1 MVLHQINRRFLY
13 EKIISFALVLAV
25 MLSAFAVTF
34 ATSAVAD
41 VEKKFVVD
49 GNLDVWYM
57 SAEETPEDDLNYYH
71 FTSLDPYNKDP
82 DNGHG
87 VSFFDGAET
96 AAEVYMAYD
105 NDYVYV
111 FVKCWDDDIARHE
124 IDTGDVSER
133 SDSIEVWFDPDPN
146 SQTMNPDGTEQEK
159 MPGGGFPNFSDCTAD
174 PEQGDVRFRMRAS
187 DLEVGDMHNAAKPP
201 YGGESYHLF
210 FKRTENVRG
219 FYFENEP
226 REVPNGETVSS
237 GYGLEARFPRYD
249 VTGGNAFRVNV
260 AINNRCNGDDVET
273 WYALAMGASWWLDYA
288 TANEVGYA
296 EENPFFAQ
304 DVSGQ
309 SVYYTDNGY
318 NAAGMAVKDAI
329 AQLPS
334 NVTVL
339 EKAQVQAA
347 IDGYNALDDFQKGY
361 VQARNFEVL
370 KAAADKLGLKLDE
383 GTTEPEPPAPQVK
396 LGDINGDK
404 EINAKDAL
412 LALRIAV
419 NKYEANETELAA
431 ADVNKDEVINAKD
444 ALEMLKFAVGKP
456 SCIPA

>member
-1 MVLHQINRRFLY
+1 MK
-13 EKIISFALVLAV
+13 KIIGFALVLAV
-25 MLSAFAVTF
+25 VLSAFTACFVTP
-34 ATSAVAD
+34 ATAD

-57 SAEETPEDDLNYYH
+57 SAEETPDEDLNYYH

-87 VSFFDGAET
+87 VAFFDGAET

-105 NDYVYV
+105 DEYVYIY
-111 FVKCWDDDIARHE
+111 VKCWDDDIARHSV
-124 IDTGDVSER
+124 DTADVSEK

-146 SQTMNPDGTEQEK
+146 SQTTNPDGSEQEK

-187 DLEVGDMHNAAKPP
+187 DLEVGDMHNCVKPP
-201 YGGESYHLF
+201 YNGESYHLF
-210 FKRTENVRG
+210 FKRTENVQG

-260 AINNRCNGDDVET
+260 AINNRCQDVET

-288 TANEVGYA
+288 TANEVLYA
-296 EENPFFAQ
+296 DENPFFAQ

-309 SVYYTDNGY
+309 SVYYTDNTY

-347 IDGYNALDDFQKGY
+347 VDAYIALDNIQKGY
-361 VQARNFEVL
+361 VQARNFDVL
-370 KAAADKLGLKLDE
+370 KAAAEKLGIALDD
-383 GTTEPEPPAPQVK
+383 GIVEPDPPAPQVK
-396 LGDINGDK
+396 LGDLNDDQD
-404 EINAKDAL
+404 INAKDAL
-412 LALRIAV
+412 VVLKISV
-419 NKYEANETELAA
+419 NKHTPTDDQKVA
-431 ADVNKDEVINAKD
+431 ADVNKDENINAKD
-444 ALEMLKFAVGKP
+444 ALEILKYSVNKP
-456 SCIPA
+456 SCLG